1 VLIRRTR
8 LEEGIAQPDGRAE
21 ERAQS

>member
-8 LEEGIAQPDGRAE
+8 LEEGIARPDGRAE